1 MRIGI
6 DARMYG
12 PKQGGLGRYIQQLIA
27 HLEQLE
33 TTDEFI
39 IFLRKENWDE
49 YTPKNN
55 NFKKVL
61 ADIPWY
67 GWQEQIKLS
76 KIIKQEK
83 VDLMH
88 FPHWNVPLFYNDPF
102 IVTIHDLLL
111 LHYPTRKAST
121 LGPFAYWFKN
131 FVYKIV
137 LRHAATKSKH
147 ILTISEFTRKDIV
160 KNLGIAMGKITVAYL
175 APFTNSQFSILNFQS
190 NLNFQNTNK
199 NLQSQIFNLKSYGIT
214 KPYALYVGVAYPHK
228 NLEGLIEAWR
238 IFTEKYGTD
247 YQLVLVGK
255 NNYFYN
261 RLKSSILNLKS
272 SIILTNFIEDDN
284 LSELYKKASLFIMPS
299 HYEGFAL
306 PPLEAMSYGIPVAS
320 SNATCLPEVLG
331 SAALYFDPRNENEM
345 AEAIHEALT
354 NANLREFLKIE
365 SQKILLRYNW
375 KKVAEKTYALY
386 QKMV

>member
-199 NLQSQIFNLKSYGIT
+199 NLQS
-214 KPYALYVGVAYPHK
+214 
-228 NLEGLIEAWR
+228 
-238 IFTEKYGTD
+238 
-247 YQLVLVGK
+247 
-255 NNYFYN
+255 
-261 RLKSSILNLKS
+261 
-272 SIILTNFIEDDN
+272 
-284 LSELYKKASLFIMPS
+284 
-299 HYEGFAL
+299 
-306 PPLEAMSYGIPVAS
+306 
-320 SNATCLPEVLG
+320 
-331 SAALYFDPRNENEM
+331 
-345 AEAIHEALT
+345 
-354 NANLREFLKIE
+354 
-365 SQKILLRYNW
+365 
-375 KKVAEKTYALY
+375 
-386 QKMV
+386 